1 MLGRRRTGPRAP
13 VLTVPAVLAVVAVLS
28 TTPTTGQQVPCR
40 GLSDPIDIP
49 CLCASNTDNGTD
61 IVCDNVVF
69 SGDFPLLPFRAE
81 IHSFSQRNVGHQR
94 LPAQIFTAAN
104 IPLRKLDFSR
114 NVLNQLTGRL
124 LDGLEDTLEE
134 VYLGYNQLGDQLNP
148 IFSTGE
154 FRGLKRLKI
163 LDLRSNGIKA
173 VDGGILDG
181 CDELQV
187 SLSLRVMLMVTLM
200 MMVMVMV
207 MIVVMAG
214 Q

>member
-1 MLGRRRTGPRAP
+1 MLDRRK
-13 VLTVPAVLAVVAVLS
+13 TVPPGTARRPLTALVALIVLS
-28 TTPTTGQQVPCR
+28 AAPALGQQVPCR
-40 GLSDPIDIP
+40 GLPEPIDIP
-49 CLCASNTDNGTD
+49 CLCAANADNGTD

-69 SGDFPLLPFRAE
+69 AGDFPLLPFRAP

-94 LPAQIFTAAN
+94 LPAQLFTAAN

-173 VDGGILDG
+173 LDGGILDG

-187 SLSLRVMLMVTLM
+187 RIGTEGGERDDGSGWWWLQWWS
-200 MMVMVMV
+200 
-207 MIVVMAG
+207 
-214 Q
+214 